1 MCLIAQNNGSPESS
15 SSVSGY
21 LVEVDVVIRSLLLLV
36 VTSATVVADSWP
48 QWMGPGRDNVWR
60 ESGIAKKFP
69 DGGPKV
75 LWRTQIAG
83 GFAGPAV
90 ADGKVFVTDYVT
102 SDNAKVANFDR
113 KEFTGTERVLCL
125 DESSGKVLWQHE
137 YSVSY
142 TISYPSGPRCT
153 PNVDGDRV
161 YTLGA
166 EGHLFCFEILSG
178 DVVWQK
184 NLKKDYGAKTPL
196 WGYAAHPLID
206 GDKLLT
212 LAGGTGSHAVALN
225 KLTGAEVWRTG
236 TSPEQGYSPPTIIKH
251 AGVRQL
257 LLLRPDAVTSVDPES
272 GTEYWSVPYKA
283 SSGSMIMSPVVAGEY
298 VYVAGFNKQSVMIR
312 MASDKPAAA
321 EIWRGKKN
329 IICPVNVQPFLVDDV
344 LYGFDQKGVMRG
356 IRIPD
361 GERLWETTDVL
372 GRRPADS
379 ATAFIVKHEDRFWL
393 FNELGELIIARLS
406 PQGFE
411 EIDRAKVIEPS
422 NVAYG
427 RDVVWS
433 MPAFASKHAY
443 IRNDDEIICVD
454 LAETK

>member
-1 MCLIAQNNGSPESS
+1 M
-15 SSVSGY
+15 
-21 LVEVDVVIRSLLLLV
+21 VIRSLLLFV

-60 ESGIAKKFP
+60 ESGIAKTFP
-69 DGGPKV
+69 DGGPNV

-102 SDNAKVANFDR
+102 SDNVKVANFDR
-113 KEFTGTERVLCL
+113 KKFTGTERVLCL
-125 DESSGKVLWQHE
+125 DESSGQVLWKHE

-236 TSPEQGYSPPTIIKH
+236 TSPEQGYSPPTIIEH

-257 LLLRPDAVTSVDPES
+257 LLLRPDAVTSVNPES

-406 PQGFE
+406 PQTFE

-433 MPAFASKHAY
+433 MPAFASKRAY

>member
-1 MCLIAQNNGSPESS
+1 ML
-15 SSVSGY
+15 
-21 LVEVDVVIRSLLLLV
+21 IRSLSLFV
-36 VTSATVVADSWP
+36 ATSTALMAGDWP
-48 QWMGPGRDNVWR
+48 QWMGSGRDNIWR
-60 ESGIAKKFP
+60 ESGIVNTFP
-69 DGGPKV
+69 DDGPQV
-75 LWRTQIAG
+75 LWQTQIAG

-90 ADGKVFVTDYVT
+90 ADGQVFITDYVT
-102 SDNAKVANFDR
+102 GDNVKVSNFDR

-125 DESSGKVLWQHE
+125 DESSGHVLWKHE
-137 YSVSY
+137 YPVQY
-142 TISYPSGPRCT
+142 TISYPAGPRCT

-166 EGHLFCFEILSG
+166 EGHLFCFDSSTG

-184 NLKKDYGAKTPL
+184 NLKKEYGTKTPL

-206 GDKLLT
+206 GSKLLT
-212 LAGGTGSHAVALN
+212 LAGGPGSHAVALN
-225 KLTGAEVWRTG
+225 KLTGEEIWRTG
-236 TSPEQGYSPPTIIKH
+236 TSAEQGYSPPTIIEH

-257 LLLRPDAVTSVDPES
+257 LLLRPDAVTSVDPET

-312 MASDKPAAA
+312 MASDKPAAT

-356 IRIPD
+356 ITIPD

-372 GRRPADS
+372 GQRPADS
-379 ATAFIVKHEDRFWL
+379 ATAFIVRHEDRFWL

-443 IRNDDEIICVD
+443 IRNDNEIICVD
-454 LAETK
+454 LADTK

>member
-1 MCLIAQNNGSPESS
+1 
-15 SSVSGY
+15 
-21 LVEVDVVIRSLLLLV
+21 VVVRSLLLLV
-36 VTSATVVADSWP
+36 ATLATAVADDWP
-48 QWMGPGRDNVWR
+48 QWMGPSRDNVWR
-60 ESGIAKKFP
+60 ESEIIKAFP
-69 DGGPKV
+69 TGGPKI
-75 LWRTQIAG
+75 LWRTEIAG

-102 SDNAKVANFDR
+102 GDNVRVSNFDR

-125 DESSGKVLWQHE
+125 DESSGHVLWKHE
-137 YSVSY
+137 YAVRY
-142 TISYPSGPRCT
+142 TISYPAGPRCT
-153 PNVDGDRV
+153 PNVDGNRV

-166 EGHLFCFEILSG
+166 EGHLFCFDILSG

-184 NLKKDYGAKTPL
+184 NLKQDYRAKTPL

-206 GDKLLT
+206 GNKLLT
-212 LAGGTGSHAVALN
+212 LAGGAGSHAVALN
-225 KLTGAEVWRTG
+225 KLTGAEIWRTG
-236 TSPEQGYSPPTIIKH
+236 TSPEQGYSPPTIIEH

-257 LLLRPDAVTSVDPES
+257 LLLRPDAVTSVNPEN
-272 GTEYWSVPYKA
+272 GREYWSVPYKA

-298 VYVAGFNKQSVMIR
+298 VYVAGFNKQSVMIK
-312 MASDKPAAA
+312 MASDKPAAT

-361 GERLWETTDVL
+361 GERLWETTDVF

-379 ATAFIVKHEDRFWL
+379 ATAFIVRHENYFWL